1 MLNDRNIKIDFE
13 SYWNWY
19 SHLYRAS
26 MLNHLLFLL
35 DAKGYLHQNADIWQ
49 AGGEN
54 GLNLW
59 SHKMDSKA
67 GYVLGV

>member
-1 MLNDRNIKIDFE
+1 MTETLTLILSPIDSDIVIFT
-13 SYWNWY
+13 
-19 SHLYRAS
+19 S
-26 MLNHLLFLL
+26 MLNHWMFLL
-35 DAKGYLHQNADIWQ
+35 DAKGYLHQNADICQ